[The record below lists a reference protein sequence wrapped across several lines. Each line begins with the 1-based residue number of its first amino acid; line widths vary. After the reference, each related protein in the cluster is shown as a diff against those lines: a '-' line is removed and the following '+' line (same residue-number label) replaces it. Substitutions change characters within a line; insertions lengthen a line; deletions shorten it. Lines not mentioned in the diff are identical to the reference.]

1 MLGHAC
7 RAGTWGTTLSCQTA
21 SRRGSV
27 SSASTWPSPL
37 SVRRAA
43 IATAPPTRSPSLAS
57 HTRAVRAAIC
67 AGTIGEVLMTKSTCP
82 KPDNSQWAEPGEF

>member
-1 MLGHAC
+1 M
-7 RAGTWGTTLSCQTA
+7 TPSCQTA

-27 SSASTWPSPL
+27 SSATTCPSPP

-43 IATAPPTRSPSLAS
+43 IATTPLTRSPSLAP
-57 HTRAVRAAIC
+57 HTRPVRAAIC

-82 KPDNSQWAEPGEF
+82 KPDQSQWAEPGEF